1 MLTPEIKVV
10 TDPIA
15 AALLAAERIVA
26 AAESAIEFRDS
37 FSIVLSGGSTPKAL
51 YTLLATEEVRT
62 SIDWTKVHVF
72 FGDERCVPPDH
83 AESNYRMAREALLAK
98 VPVPGD
104 NVYRI
109 RGEADPAEAAQD
121 YDDTLREY
129 FADTGPDVALLGMG
143 DDGHTAS
150 LFPRTE
156 ALQETRRRC
165 VANFVPKLN
174 KWRLTLTAPFL
185 NRSKQVLILV
195 VGAAKAVRVAEV
207 LEGQRLPDELPIQL
221 IEPTSGRLTW
231 IMDAAAAGM

>member
-1 MLTPEIKVV
+1 MLMPEIKVV
-10 TDPIA
+10 GDPNSV
-15 AALLAAERIVA
+15 ALLAAERIVA
-26 AAESAIEFRDS
+26 AAESAIEIRES
-37 FSIVLSGGSTPKAL
+37 FSIVLAGGSTPKSL
-51 YTLLATEEVRT
+51 YMLLATEEVRS
-62 SIDWTKVHVF
+62 SIDWTRVHVF

-104 NVYRI
+104 NIYRI
-109 RGEADPAEAAQD
+109 PGEADPAEAAQD
-121 YDDTLREY
+121 YDATLKDY

-150 LFPRTE
+150 LFPHTD
-156 ALQETRRRC
+156 ALAETKRRC

-185 NRSKQVLILV
+185 NRSEQVLILAT
-195 VGAAKAVRVAEV
+195 GTAKAVRVAEV
-207 LEGQRLPDELPIQL
+207 LEGPRVPDELPIQL
-221 IEPTSGRLTW
+221 IQPVSGRLTW